1 MVIFDV
7 IAIVLLAFLFFW
19 TVYNGLIICVG
30 LKSRRRRIQSR
41 LVNVAETPK
50 FSIIVP
56 TKDEEVVIGRCLSSL
71 LELDYPKD
79 KMEIIIVDGNSADN
93 TCSICSD
100 YVEKHPGVFK
110 LIKEKA
116 SNGKPAALNL
126 ALPSVTGDIV
136 GIFDADGV
144 PEKDVLRK
152 AASYFNDK
160 KISAVQGRTTSLN
173 EKKNLLTRVVSMEE
187 RAWYQALLSG
197 KEKLKLFV
205 PLNGSCQFI
214 RRETLEE
221 LGGWDAASLTEDVE
235 LALRLVE
242 KNHQIKY
249 AEDVC
254 CAQETPNGL
263 HELIKQRT
271 RWYRG
276 YMETSL
282 KYGRLL
288 GVLNT
293 KTVDAEISMGG
304 PLLDGYLLAQL
315 HKLVS
320 RSLVLFPK
328 RPDTN
333 RNWNSD
339 YCDWCFAACSRRWAA
354 CL

>member
-205 PLNGSCQFI
+205 PLNSKLPVHKTRNTGRI
-214 RRETLEE
+214 RR
-221 LGGWDAASLTEDVE
+221 LGRGFPHRRRRVSFASGRKKPSDKI
-235 LALRLVE
+235 R
-242 KNHQIKY
+242 
-249 AEDVC
+249 
-254 CAQETPNGL
+254 
-263 HELIKQRT
+263 R
-271 RWYRG
+271 R
-276 YMETSL
+276 
-282 KYGRLL
+282 RLL
-288 GVLNT
+288 
-293 KTVDAEISMGG
+293 
-304 PLLDGYLLAQL
+304 
-315 HKLVS
+315 
-320 RSLVLFPK
+320 RSG
-328 RPDTN
+328 N
-333 RNWNSD
+333 
-339 YCDWCFAACSRRWAA
+339 A
-354 CL
+354 